1 MWRTG
6 TTITLGWAAMFAGLG
21 VGIWRFVESDW
32 VFGVVALAAGA
43 AALAAA
49 TALANALTRT
59 INR

>member
-6 TTITLGWAAMFAGLG
+6 ITITLGWAAMFAGLG

-32 VFGVVALAAGA
+32 VFGVAALVVGA

>member
-6 TTITLGWAAMFAGLG
+6 ITISLGWAALFAGLG
-21 VGIWRFVESDW
+21 VGIWRFVEGDW
-32 VFGVVALAAGA
+32 VSGVIALAAGA